1 MELRNGKENNFCWQP
16 PKAWGYRRK
25 KKNVQRGNKF
35 AKPLNYAYCESYELK
50 YSRKSD
56 SFIQNC
62 DLRIKRTLCI
72 DIKRDM
78 NNLECV
84 QKRTTSK
91 VRELRTLEIDLMRFG
106 GFCFSKKRKC
116 LFYWMP
122 KSSYNYPKLR
132 WSYKHLAQVKKVTA
146 FLLMNMR
153 ETNPS
158 DFPFSV

>member
-1 MELRNGKENNFCWQP
+1 MENRTIFADSLQKHE
-16 PKAWGYRRK
+16 ATEEK

-35 AKPLNYAYCESYELK
+35 AKPLNYAHCESYELK
-50 YSRKSD
+50 NSRKSD

-62 DLRIKRTLCI
+62 DFKIKRTLRI

-91 VRELRTLEIDLMRFG
+91 IRELRTLEIDLMRFG

-116 LFYWMP
+116 LF
-122 KSSYNYPKLR
+122 
-132 WSYKHLAQVKKVTA
+132 
-146 FLLMNMR
+146 
-153 ETNPS
+153 
-158 DFPFSV
+158 